1 MDVYGYTNE
10 DQQPIFLN
18 IDEGLVD
25 VSGIDA
31 VAVIPMHNPKFKG
44 IKTVQAST
52 FLEWGNIGGDL
63 GREKE
68 SILLFLEN
76 QHVLL
81 GNEESTTM
89 HRSSE

>member
-18 IDEGLVD
+18 IDEGLG
-25 VSGIDA
+25 GIDA

-52 FLEWGNIGGDL
+52 FLEWGNIAGA
-63 GREKE
+63 
-68 SILLFLEN
+68 
-76 QHVLL
+76 
-81 GNEESTTM
+81 STTI
-89 HRSSE
+89 SVNKCK

>member
-1 MDVYGYTNE
+1 VEVDVYGYTNE

-52 FLEWGNIGGDL
+52 FLEWGNIVGA
-63 GREKE
+63 
-68 SILLFLEN
+68 
-76 QHVLL
+76 
-81 GNEESTTM
+81 STTM
-89 HRSSE
+89 K